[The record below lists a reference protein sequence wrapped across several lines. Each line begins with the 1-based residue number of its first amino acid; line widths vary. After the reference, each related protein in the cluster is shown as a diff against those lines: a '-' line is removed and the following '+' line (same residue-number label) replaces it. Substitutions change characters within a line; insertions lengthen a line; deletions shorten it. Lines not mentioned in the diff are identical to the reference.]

1 MDMKG
6 TFRKESR
13 EFEGG
18 GLGVDYRGLKRSRFW
33 MGEKLRDGGERL
45 F

>member
-1 MDMKG
+1 MDTIG

-18 GLGVDYRGLKRSRFW
+18 GFEVDKEGKKRSRFW
-33 MGEKLRDGGERL
+33 MGEDKRWW
-45 F
+45 